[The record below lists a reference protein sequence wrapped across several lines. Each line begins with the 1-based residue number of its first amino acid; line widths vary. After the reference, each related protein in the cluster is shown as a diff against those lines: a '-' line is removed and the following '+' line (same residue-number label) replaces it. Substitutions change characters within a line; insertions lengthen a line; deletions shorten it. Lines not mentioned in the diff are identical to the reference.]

1 MYTKILFLAIF
12 TALISSCSST
22 YKTGQTPDDVYFS
35 PERPQT
41 DNYVQ
46 VKNNNRRYYS
56 ADEYYEDR
64 LIRMKVGD
72 RNRWAEV
79 DDWYYY
85 NNSYNN
91 YSYSRNWNNPW
102 NAYTYWNYAYNP
114 YCPNPYIIT
123 TYNPKTDLVVN
134 TPRVFNLNGFT
145 NTEKNNGNSKVPGV
159 NTNNW
164 YYNSNNNNNTYT
176 QPQYRNSNNSS
187 RDNGNFLRDVFNTM
201 GNSKTNNSNM
211 NTNGS
216 SNTNSSS
223 SGNSSSGTTAPV
235 RKFDN

>member
-1 MYTKILFLAIF
+1 MYSKILFLALF

-64 LIRMKVGD
+64 LLRMKVRD
-72 RNRWAEV
+72 RNRWIDV

-85 NNSYNN
+85 NNSYN

-102 NAYTYWNYAYNP
+102 NAYTYWNFAFNP
-114 YCPNPYIIT
+114 YSPNTIFFT
-123 TYNPKTDLVVN
+123 PKTATAVN
-134 TPRVFNLNGFT
+134 MPRIFNLNGFT
-145 NTEKNNGNSKVPGV
+145 NADAQINKGNSKVPGI

-164 YYNSNNNNNTYT
+164 YYNSN
-176 QPQYRNSNNSS
+176 
-187 RDNGNFLRDVFNTM
+187 
-201 GNSKTNNSNM
+201 TNNSNPLPI
-211 NTNGS
+211 NYN
-216 SNTNSSS
+216 NAERIN
-223 SGNSSSGTTAPV
+223 SGNSLRNQFNNNNSSNNQSIINNSGSSGGSSGSTAPV
-235 RKFDN
+235 RVFDN